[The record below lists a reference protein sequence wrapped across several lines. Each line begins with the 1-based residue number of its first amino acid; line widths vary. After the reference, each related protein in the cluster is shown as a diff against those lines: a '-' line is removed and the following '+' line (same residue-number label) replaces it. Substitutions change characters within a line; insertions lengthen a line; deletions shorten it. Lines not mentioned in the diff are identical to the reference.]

1 MALLNN
7 SEVEVTEVAG
17 DEVVKDRFLLGSTGC
32 YFEVAKKYS
41 GNKNINPEKV
51 RSLGNNPAMKL
62 ADTKGKGRSLKVLFT
77 TEAGEVRF
85 LGFVT
90 AGDAS
95 LELDVAEHGEQI
107 LEAWQDDKELI
118 IKAAT
123 NDELIGE
130 W

>member
-1 MALLNN
+1 MALLDNAT
-7 SEVEVTEVAG
+7 EVTEVT
-17 DEVVKDRFLLGSTGC
+17 DNEVAKDKYLLGSTGC

-41 GNKNINPEKV
+41 GNENINPEKV

-85 LGFVT
+85 AGFVT

-95 LELDVAEHGEQI
+95 IELDVAEHGEQI
-107 LEAWQDDKELI
+107 LEAWKDEKEPI
-118 IKAAT
+118 IKALT
-123 NDELIGE
+123 NDEFISE